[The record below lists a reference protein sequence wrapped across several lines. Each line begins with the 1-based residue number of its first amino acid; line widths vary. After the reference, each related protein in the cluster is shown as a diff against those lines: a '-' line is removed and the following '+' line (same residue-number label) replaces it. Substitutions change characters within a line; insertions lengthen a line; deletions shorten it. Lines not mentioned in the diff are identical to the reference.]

1 MNSREHQVGIAQ
13 FQMIKGLGKE
23 FLNFIN
29 RGNVVD
35 LAVAVVIGAAFTGV
49 VNAFVELLT
58 TTALSPVMAELGVDS
73 INSWPAGVVLVA
85 LLNFL
90 IVAVVVFMIVKSFEQ
105 MKRREAK
112 ADSAPDSQKVLAQSI
127 ERLSAALEE
136 RRL

>member
-90 IVAVVVFMIVKSFEQ
+90 IVAVVVFMIVKSFER

>member
-1 MNSREHQVGIAQ
+1 
-13 FQMIKGLGKE
+13 MIKGLGKE

-49 VNAFVELLT
+49 VSAVVELYN
-58 TTALSPVMAELGVDS
+58 SRPWSSDGELGIDS
-73 INSWPAGVVLVA
+73 IANWPAGAVLVA

-90 IVAVVVFMIVKSFEQ
+90 IVAAVVFMIVKSFER

-112 ADSAPDSQKVLAQSI
+112 ADPAPDSQKLLAQSI
-127 ERLSAALEE
+127 ERLSAALEQ

>member
-1 MNSREHQVGIAQ
+1 MNSREHQVGIDQ
-13 FQMIKGLGKE
+13 FEMIKGLGKE

-49 VNAFVELLT
+49 VNAFVELFT
-58 TTALSPVMAELGVDS
+58 TAALSPVMAELGVDS

-90 IVAVVVFMIVKSFEQ
+90 IVAVVVFMIVKSFER

-112 ADSAPDSQKVLAQSI
+112 ADPAPDSQKVLAQSI

>member
-1 MNSREHQVGIAQ
+1 
-13 FQMIKGLGKE
+13 MIKGLGKE
-23 FLNFIN
+23 FLSFVN

-49 VNAFVELLT
+49 VKAIVELF
-58 TTALSPVMAELGVDS
+58 TTAALAPVMAKLGIES
-73 INSWPAGVVLVA
+73 ISSWPAGVVLVA

-90 IVAVVVFMIVKSFEQ
+90 IVAVVVFMIVKSFER
-105 MKRREAK
+105 MKRRETK
-112 ADSAPDSQKVLAQSI
+112 ADPAPDSQKVLTQAI

>member
-1 MNSREHQVGIAQ
+1 
-13 FQMIKGLGKE
+13 MIKGLGKE

-35 LAVAVVIGAAFTGV
+35 LAVAVVIGSAFTGV
-49 VNAFVELLT
+49 VNAVVELF
-58 TTALSPVMAELGVDS
+58 TTAALTPVMAKLGIDS
-73 INSWPAGVVLVA
+73 ISSWPAGVVLVA

-90 IVAVVVFMIVKSFEQ
+90 IVAVTVFMIIKSFER
-105 MKRREAK
+105 MKRRESK
-112 ADSAPDSQKVLAQSI
+112 ADPAPDSQKLLTRSI

>member
-1 MNSREHQVGIAQ
+1 MV
-13 FQMIKGLGKE
+13 KGLGKE
-23 FLNFIN
+23 FFNFIN

-35 LAVAVVIGAAFTGV
+35 LAVAVVIGSAFTGV
-49 VNAFVELLT
+49 VQAIVELF
-58 TTALSPVMAELGVDS
+58 TTAALAPVMAELGVDS
-73 INSWPAGVVLVA
+73 IGNWPAGVVLVA

-90 IVAVVVFMIVKSFEQ
+90 IVAVVVFVIVKSFER

-112 ADSAPDSQKVLAQSI
+112 ADPAPDSQKLLAQAV

>member
-35 LAVAVVIGAAFTGV
+35 LAVAVVIGAAFTGFV
-49 VNAFVELLT
+49 KAVVELFT
-58 TTALSPVMAELGVDS
+58 IAALAPVMAELGIDS
-73 INSWPAGVVLVA
+73 ISSWPAGVVLVA

-90 IVAVVVFMIVKSFEQ
+90 IVAVVVFMIVKSFER

>member
-1 MNSREHQVGIAQ
+1 
-13 FQMIKGLGKE
+13 MIKGLGKE

-29 RGNVVD
+29 RGTYRPRGGSRYRRCVHWSCKC
-35 LAVAVVIGAAFTGV
+35 
-49 VNAFVELLT
+49 FVELFT
-58 TTALSPVMAELGVDS
+58 TAALSPVMAELGVDS

-90 IVAVVVFMIVKSFEQ
+90 IVAVVVFMIVKSFER

>member
-1 MNSREHQVGIAQ
+1 
-13 FQMIKGLGKE
+13 MIKGLGKE

-73 INSWPAGVVLVA
+73 INSLPAGVVLVA

-90 IVAVVVFMIVKSFEQ
+90 IVAVVVFMIVKSFER

>member
-1 MNSREHQVGIAQ
+1 MNSREHRAGITQ
-13 FQMIKGLGKE
+13 LPMIKGLGKE

-49 VNAFVELLT
+49 VKAVVELF
-58 TTALSPVMAELGVDS
+58 TTAALAPVMAELGIDS
-73 INSWPAGVVLVA
+73 ISSWPAGVVLVA

-90 IVAVVVFMIVKSFEQ
+90 IVAIVVFMIIKSFERI
-105 MKRREAK
+105 KRREAK
-112 ADSAPDSQKVLAQSI
+112 ADPAPDSQKVLAQAI
-127 ERLSAALEE
+127 ERLSSALEE

>member
-1 MNSREHQVGIAQ
+1 MNSREYRAGIAQ
-13 FQMIKGLGKE
+13 LPMIKGLGKE

-49 VNAFVELLT
+49 VKAVVELF
-58 TTALSPVMAELGVDS
+58 TTAALAPVMAELGIDS
-73 INSWPAGVVLVA
+73 ISSWPAGVVLVA

-90 IVAVVVFMIVKSFEQ
+90 IVAVVVFMIIKSFERI
-105 MKRREAK
+105 KRREAK
-112 ADSAPDSQKVLAQSI
+112 ADPAPDSQKVLAQAI
-127 ERLSAALEE
+127 ERLSSALEE

>member
-1 MNSREHQVGIAQ
+1 
-13 FQMIKGLGKE
+13 MIRGLGKE
-23 FLNFIN
+23 FLDFIN

-49 VNAFVELLT
+49 VKAVVELF
-58 TTALSPVMAELGVDS
+58 TTAALTPVMAELGVDS
-73 INSWPAGVVLVA
+73 ISSWPAGVVLVA

-90 IVAVVVFMIVKSFEQ
+90 IVAFVVFMIVKSFER

-112 ADSAPDSQKVLAQSI
+112 ADPAPDNQKVLAQSI
-127 ERLSAALEE
+127 DRLSAALED

>member
-1 MNSREHQVGIAQ
+1 
-13 FQMIKGLGKE
+13 MIKGLGKE

-49 VNAFVELLT
+49 VKAVVELF
-58 TTALSPVMAELGVDS
+58 TTAALAPVMAELGIDS
-73 INSWPAGVVLVA
+73 ISGWPAGVVLVA

-90 IVAVVVFMIVKSFEQ
+90 IVAVVVFMIIKSFERI
-105 MKRREAK
+105 KRREAQ
-112 ADSAPDSQKVLAQSI
+112 ADPAPDSQKVLAQAI
-127 ERLSAALEE
+127 ERLSSALEE